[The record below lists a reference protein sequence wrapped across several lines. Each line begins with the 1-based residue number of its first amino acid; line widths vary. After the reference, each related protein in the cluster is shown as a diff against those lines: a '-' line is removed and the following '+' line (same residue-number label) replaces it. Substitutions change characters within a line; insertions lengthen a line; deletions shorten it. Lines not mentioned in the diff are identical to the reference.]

1 MKRLRSKLL
10 LLLLVAATSLSA
22 RPSLEKL
29 NIQVV
34 LSHNGDARITET
46 RIMDIDDE
54 GTECY
59 IGLANMGGSEVRDLE
74 VSDETGLRY
83 ENIGSWDV
91 DRSRSWKAGKCGIV
105 YKGNGYEVC
114 WGLGESGKRVYTT
127 SYTIT
132 SLVHAYPDASSQRTY
147 RLSQTRPC

>member
-10 LLLLVAATSLSA
+10 FLLLIAATSLSA
-22 RPSLEKL
+22 RPALEKL

-46 RIMDIDDE
+46 RVMDIDDE

-74 VSDETGLRY
+74 VTDDTGLTY
-83 ENIGSWDV
+83 ENIGS
-91 DRSRSWKAGKCGIV
+91 
-105 YKGNGYEVC
+105 
-114 WGLGESGKRVYTT
+114 
-127 SYTIT
+127 
-132 SLVHAYPDASSQRTY
+132 
-147 RLSQTRPC
+147 